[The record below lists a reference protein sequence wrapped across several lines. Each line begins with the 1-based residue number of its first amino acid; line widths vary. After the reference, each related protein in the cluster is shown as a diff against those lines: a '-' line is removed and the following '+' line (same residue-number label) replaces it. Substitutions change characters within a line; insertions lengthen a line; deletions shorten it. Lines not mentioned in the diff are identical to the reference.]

1 MVFFV
6 IVNVAFMNIW
16 PTKCE
21 SSKFCEETTHLR
33 ENRRGDLN
41 FWYLGRESKRV
52 LNSAKLHSKYVM
64 PFLKTW
70 PPFVTPFY
78 ENEAQRIYERLQV
91 GQSGCTLLTLPFVV
105 VKTKVPSQYS
115 LLTLIQEPRAPTHNF
130 MSTES
135 C

>member
-78 ENEAQRIYERLQV
+78 ENEAHRIYERLQV
-91 GQSGCTLLTLPFVV
+91 GQSGCTLVVTLPFVV
-105 VKTKVPSQYS
+105 FKKQKLHRKIAS
-115 LLTLIQEPRAPTHNF
+115 LH
-130 MSTES
+130 
-135 C
+135 